1 VGGSWT
7 ISEEGFYKA
16 EWMPYLRLRT
26 TYGYNGNINRSVSAF
41 TTASF
46 IAGGNNFLTRLPS
59 YAIQNPPN
67 PELRWERIKIINLG
81 LDFESKNGFLSGSIE
96 YYNKTGLDLI
106 GDQPFPT
113 STGVSL
119 FRGNFADTRTQG
131 VEVILNAK
139 ILDKELK
146 WNQMLLFN
154 WLKEEVTGYEVKALP
169 LQYTGF
175 GGGGETFPAPLTGY
189 PLFSIFSFPWAGL
202 DGDTGNPLGL
212 VDGEPSTNYNAILN
226 STPIEGLVY
235 HGSARPTVFGSWM
248 NNFAWKGFSL
258 SVNVSYRM
266 GYFVRR
272 PPLIYNNLYLG
283 GTIHGDYAP
292 RCMEPGDE

>member
-1 VGGSWT
+1 
-7 ISEEGFYKA
+7 
-16 EWMPYLRLRT
+16 
-26 TYGYNGNINRSVSAF
+26 
-41 TTASF
+41 
-46 IAGGNNFLTRLPS
+46 
-59 YAIQNPPN
+59 
-67 PELRWERIKIINLG
+67 
-81 LDFESKNGFLSGSIE
+81 
-96 YYNKTGLDLI
+96 
-106 GDQPFPT
+106 
-113 STGVSL
+113 VSL

-131 VEVILNAK
+131 VDVILNAK

-226 STPIEGLVY
+226 STPIEDLVY

-258 SVNVSYRM
+258 SVNISYRM

-272 PPLIYNNLYLG
+272 PPLIYSNLYQG
-283 GTIHGDYAP
+283 GIIHGDYAQ
-292 RCMEPGDE
+292 RWMEPGDEAVTTVPSFPQSQVSNRDNFYNRSEIMVIPGDHIRLQDVRLGYSLAGRKVLGVGFRSLEVYGYANNLGVIWKKTDSYEDPDYRTNQALTSLSVGIRAGF